1 MKLHYQPQTLSLD
14 NITDPF
20 DLDNITDPSENDLVV
35 MVNPHID
42 ETPITAEQGQIGAV
56 TCCKKVCR
64 ILPTPVCRNNLLCMR
79 HE

>member
-42 ETPITAEQGQIGAV
+42 ETPIMAKQGQISPV

-64 ILPTPVCRNNLLCMR
+64 VQVTQP
-79 HE
+79 